1 MSNDTLSYKLTTKS
15 TADYGNLRVQL
26 QNVKYFPVIIELTN
40 KRRYNTEYS
49 ENNTTIDFNLLEP
62 ALFTLRIIYDQNKN
76 KVYDTGNYLEKY
88 AEEVIYFSK
97 EIDIRL
103 IGM

>member
-40 KRRYNTEYS
+40 KKGDIIATEYS
-49 ENNTTIDFNLLEP
+49 ENSTTIDFNLLE
-62 ALFTLRIIYDQNKN
+62 LHYFTH
-76 KVYDTGNYLEKY
+76 YL
-88 AEEVIYFSK
+88 
-97 EIDIRL
+97 
-103 IGM
+103 

>member
-40 KRRYNTEYS
+40 KKGDIIATEYS
-49 ENNTTIDFNLLEP
+49 KNSTTVIL
-62 ALFTLRIIYDQNKN
+62 IY
-76 KVYDTGNYLEKY
+76 
-88 AEEVIYFSK
+88 
-97 EIDIRL
+97 
-103 IGM
+103 